1 MATASYLKVDGA
13 DGESTDGGHKNWID
27 VESWSWGA
35 SQPQTMDTGGGGGQA
50 RVTLHPLSITA
61 RVNKGSNTLFLY
73 CCNGKHIPKV
83 VLEQTKAGETQQCY
97 LKITLEDVLV
107 ESFQT
112 SGSSAGEIPIANFSF
127 AAAKNKIWYAPQ
139 DSKGSVSG
147 GDEKG
152 WDIKENKKL

>member
-13 DGESTDGGHKNWID
+13 DGEATDEKHKNWID

-35 SQPQTMDTGGGGGQA
+35 SQPQSTATGHGMGQA
-50 RVTLHPLSITA
+50 RVTLHPLSVTA

-83 VLEQTKAGETQQCY
+83 VLEQTKAGESQQVY
-97 LKITLEDVLV
+97 LKLTLEDAII
-107 ESFQT
+107 ENFQT
-112 SGSSAGEIPIANFSF
+112 AGSGGGEVPMANFSF
-127 AAAKNKIWYAPQ
+127 SAVKNKIWYAPQ
-139 DSKGSVSG
+139 DEKGNVSG

-152 WDIKENKKL
+152 WDVKENRKL